1 MIEFIYQTLAKF
13 GYTHPLH
20 PTLTHLPIGMVMGAF
35 LFALA
40 AIIFNRTSLAQT
52 ARHCVILGLLA
63 AIPTALLGI
72 MDWLHFFGGTMLLPF
87 KMKLIL
93 AVILISLLLLAVVLG
108 FFGER
113 FHKMVLAL
121 YVMSLLTT
129 IGLGFFGGEIVYGQ
143 RPTAGVELGDL
154 AAKGALVFQTNC
166 SACHLTD
173 STGKKIGPGLKGLF
187 KGDKFPIS
195 GRPITEDNFRSVLNK
210 PIAKM
215 PPFGHLPDEEVDA
228 LIEYLK
234 TL

>member
-1 MIEFIYQTLAKF
+1 MIAFIYQTLAKF

-20 PTLTHLPIGMVMGAF
+20 PALTHLPIGMVMGAF
-35 LFALA
+35 IFALA
-40 AIIFNRTSLAQT
+40 AIIFRRTSLTQT
-52 ARHCVILGLLA
+52 ARYCVILGLLA
-63 AIPTALLGI
+63 AIPTALLGL
-72 MDWLHFFGGTMLLPF
+72 MDWMHFYGGTLLLPF
-87 KMKLIL
+87 KMKIIL
-93 AVILISLLLLAVVLG
+93 AVILIAFLLLAVVIG

-113 FHKMVLAL
+113 FQKMLFVLYA
-121 YVMSLLTT
+121 MCLLTT
-129 IGLGFFGGEIVYGQ
+129 VGLGYFGGEIVYGT
-143 RPTAGVELGDL
+143 RAPEGVELGDL

-195 GRPITEDNFRSVLNK
+195 GRPITEENFRSLLKK

-215 PPFGHLPDEEVDA
+215 PPFGHLPNEEVEA
-228 LIEYLK
+228 LVEYLK